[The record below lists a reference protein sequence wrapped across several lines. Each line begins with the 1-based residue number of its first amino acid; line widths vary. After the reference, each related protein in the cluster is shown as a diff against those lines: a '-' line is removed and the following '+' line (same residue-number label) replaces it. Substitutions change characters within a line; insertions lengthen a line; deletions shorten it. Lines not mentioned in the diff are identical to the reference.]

1 MTYHSV
7 MNPKA
12 SATPANAT
20 NEPLGERARG
30 LANDAGKELLERAN
44 DSGARGL
51 GTMGK
56 KLDEAA
62 DYVRDRG
69 PETAGRLNV
78 DARHVDR
85 VAEGIHGAADYLQS
99 RDPKSMASDLDAAIQ
114 KHPYRALMIGA
125 AVGYTLGRIFGR
137 D

>member
-1 MTYHSV
+1 
-7 MNPKA
+7 MNEKG
-12 SATPANAT
+12 SATTPTAT
-20 NEPLGERARG
+20 DERLGERARD
-30 LANDAGKELLERAN
+30 LANDAGKQLLERAN
-44 DSGARGL
+44 ESGARGL
-51 GTMGK
+51 GSVGK

-62 DYVRDRG
+62 DYVKQRG
-69 PETAGRLNV
+69 PDTANRLHV
-78 DARHVDR
+78 DESHVDR

-99 RDPKSMASDLDAAIQ
+99 RDPKTMLSDLDRAIQ